1 MEGLARGAGGPP
13 RPPCRGRPETTPSC
27 SGQERG
33 GERRGKSR
41 AVSAAGVDQE
51 GERKRSTDDVSR
63 SALDDVETGLDE
75 TAWDESGGCLLMG
88 QAVSGME
95 VARAWFG
102 LWCGTWEPVVP
113 RPRAAS
119 GAVVA
124 CGRSWKGG
132 PQAADPRGASTD
144 AGHRGG
150 PTRSSDEGPVMG
162 LERRGRVVL
171 AWSMV
176 NRGDVGGTG

>member
-1 MEGLARGAGGPP
+1 VGLVVL
-13 RPPCRGRPETTPSC
+13 RGRPAGGGRKPPRVAAVKS
-27 SGQERG
+27 RG

-51 GERKRSTDDVSR
+51 GERKRSTDDVSK

-75 TAWDESGGCLLMG
+75 TAWDESGGCLLIG